1 VYIIIDLLNSV
12 KAFIPFY
19 FILMA
24 SAIVVMILIRKGFYR
39 YAKITLLVTSNLL
52 IYIFVTN
59 DNFYAGVYIYF
70 VVTSL
75 MSLALFGYSEK
86 NIAIAFC
93 IVSLVLFFFAYLDF
107 KIFTFTEQELSILN
121 DEEYAKISFL
131 SNFIIVLFVSVLIVF
146 FLLDINQYSER
157 QALTK
162 NEELVKTNEELDRF
176 VYSASH
182 DLRAPLS
189 SITGLIN
196 VARYSKS
203 KEELDQCF
211 DMMNERV
218 STLDKFIGEI
228 IDYSRNSRQEVEKV
242 TVNLLSICHQV
253 VNQLK
258 FTQVLREPAF
268 TFSISPELSFL
279 CDLTRLKIILSNIIG
294 NAMKYQ
300 DSAKSLHQIEII
312 ADQKGNTIQIEVK
325 DNGIGISA
333 EHHQRIFDMFYR
345 ATETSHGSGL
355 GLYIVK
361 ETMSKLEG
369 ETQFTSTPGV
379 GSSFII
385 TLPA

>member
-1 VYIIIDLLNSV
+1 
-12 KAFIPFY
+12 
-19 FILMA
+19 M
-24 SAIVVMILIRKGFYR
+24 MG
-39 YAKITLLVTSNLL
+39 
-52 IYIFVTN
+52 
-59 DNFYAGVYIYF
+59 
-70 VVTSL
+70 
-75 MSLALFGYSEK
+75 
-86 NIAIAFC
+86 
-93 IVSLVLFFFAYLDF
+93 
-107 KIFTFTEQELSILN
+107 
-121 DEEYAKISFL
+121 
-131 SNFIIVLFVSVLIVF
+131 
-146 FLLDINQYSER
+146 ER
-157 QALTK
+157 
-162 NEELVKTNEELDRF
+162 
-176 VYSASH
+176 
-182 DLRAPLS
+182 
-189 SITGLIN
+189 I
-196 VARYSKS
+196 
-203 KEELDQCF
+203 
-211 DMMNERV
+211 

-369 ETQFTSTPGV
+369 ETQFTSTPSV